1 MGDAKQRRAKGEGS
15 LRQRGRVWY
24 ARFAV
29 EGRTIEESTGE
40 TSRAKAATWLR
51 HRLEEVRHGGIAAVR
66 AGGVTLSDLRELVRA
81 DYKLKGNKRPDI
93 MEQSVA
99 RLMHHL
105 GDVTADALRYDRLAR
120 YANARLEAGAGRGT
134 VRNELA
140 MLRRMMRLAHR
151 RGLVPSVPDMP
162 MPAEAP
168 PRQGFLERH
177 ELEAIL
183 AHMPDGY
190 APAIRFAY
198 LTGWRFAS
206 EVRTLEWSHV
216 DTRRGLVILPD
227 ANSKNGEGR
236 TLPYRAHPEL
246 QEILEEAGKV
256 RTLLEDGTRR
266 IVPRIFHRRGEMLS
280 DKYHRA
286 WRRACKLAKLP
297 GTLVHDLRR
306 SSTRNLSEAGVAAEV
321 IMQIQG
327 HKTRQ
332 MFDRYRIVPT
342 ADQENALAKL
352 AAANV
357 GGAEAPRHHI
367 GPAS

>member
-1 MGDAKQRRAKGEGS
+1 MGASNNRRAKGEGS
-15 LRQRGRVWY
+15 LYLRGRVWW
-24 ARFAV
+24 AQLTV
-29 EGRTIEESTGE
+29 DGRRVLESTGE
-40 TSRAKAATWLR
+40 TSRPKAATWLR

-66 AGGVTLSDLRELVRA
+66 AGGVKLSDLRELVRE
-81 DYKLKGNKRPDI
+81 DYELKANKRPDI

-99 RLMHHL
+99 RLIHHL
-105 GDVTADALRYDRLAR
+105 GDVTADTIRYDRLAK
-120 YANARLEAGAGRGT
+120 YANARLRDGAGRGT

-183 AHMPDGY
+183 AHMPEGY

-198 LTGWRFAS
+198 LTGWRFAA
-206 EVRTLEWSHV
+206 EVRTLEWSNV

-246 QEILEEAGKV
+246 REILEEAGKV
-256 RTLLEDGTRR
+256 RTLLEDGACR
-266 IVPRIFHRRGEMLS
+266 IVPWIFHRRGEMLS
-280 DKYHRA
+280 EKYHRA
-286 WRRACKLAKLP
+286 TSPRRAWRLRSSWRFRGTRRGRCSIATGSSRQQTRRTHSPSWRRLHGRMPPPPK
-297 GTLVHDLRR
+297 R
-306 SSTRNLSEAGVAAEV
+306 
-321 IMQIQG
+321 
-327 HKTRQ
+327 
-332 MFDRYRIVPT
+332 
-342 ADQENALAKL
+342 
-352 AAANV
+352 
-357 GGAEAPRHHI
+357 
-367 GPAS
+367 